1 MGAISAI
8 NAINDDQNM
17 REILREI
24 YRLEEALILEGLSEE
39 SQNERIDHLNRQLEE
54 KNAEIRAL
62 KKDVAY
68 VSKLVRAHEAA
79 LKDLEDTKRDLGFV
93 TGILRLAIIAARDG
107 DDNAVRR
114 ILLQHAD
121 KV

>member
-8 NAINDDQNM
+8 NDDHNV

-39 SQNERIDHLNRQLEE
+39 SQNERIDYLNRQLEE
-54 KNAEIRAL
+54 KDAEIRAL

-68 VSKLVRAHEAA
+68 VSKVVRAHEAA